1 MYGVL
6 NFLKILL
13 FPVIPAYAFVMAMR
27 NLMFDLKIFREK
39 RVDALI
45 ISVGNLT
52 VGGSG
57 KTPMVIYL
65 IGLLKDLGLK
75 TGVLSRGYGRK
86 SRGYK
91 LVSDGK
97 KIFTTVDQSG
107 DEIFQTVSECNVPGA
122 VCENRVTG
130 SKKFINDTGVNAI
143 VLDDAF
149 QHRWIYRDINL
160 LVCEQK
166 FLLSNNILIKYLFPT
181 GNLREPFSAV
191 KRADVVIINRKFSA
205 AAEIPENLQKYFLGK
220 KIFLANYKVIGLV
233 DIKRNENHEIKE
245 FKGQKCLVV
254 SGIADPSSLINILD
268 QEGINTNNRMIFID
282 HKTYSNKEIQSIRKK
297 FYATNSHSV
306 ITTQKDAV
314 KLVGFSKEF
323 DDIDIFYLKIKVEM
337 SEEGS
342 FNKFILDKLNLNQ

>member
-1 MYGVL
+1 VL
-6 NFLKILL
+6 NFLKIIL
-13 FPVIPAYAFVMAMR
+13 FPVIPAYALAMAMR
-27 NLMFDLKIFREK
+27 NWLFELKIFREK
-39 RVDALI
+39 RVDALV

-65 IGLLKDLGLK
+65 IDLLKNIGLK

-97 KIFTTVDQSG
+97 KIFTSVDQCG
-107 DEIFQTVSECNVPGA
+107 DEIFQTVTECNVPGA
-122 VCENRVTG
+122 VCENRVKG
-130 SKKFINDTGVNAI
+130 SEKFINETGVNAI

-149 QHRWIYRDINL
+149 QHRWIYRDLNL

-166 FLLSNNILIKYLFPT
+166 FLLSNNFLIKYLLPT
-181 GNLREPFSAV
+181 GNLREPFTSV

-205 AAEIPENLQKYFLGK
+205 EAEIPGDMKKYFIDK
-220 KIFLANYKVIGLV
+220 KIFMANYKAMGLV
-233 DIKRNENHEIKE
+233 DIKRRENHEIKE

-268 QEGINTNNRMIFID
+268 QNGINTNNRMIFID
-282 HKTYSNKEIQSIRKK
+282 HKNYSNKEIQSIRKK

-306 ITTQKDAV
+306 VTTQKDAV

-337 SEEGS
+337 SDEGS